1 MKNKG
6 HPWDNPNFYNMSINA
21 INDDRQRIRY
31 NTILENILKKEFET
45 EEIMDFDER
54 KEER

>member
-1 MKNKG
+1 MKNKD
-6 HPWDNPNFYNMSINA
+6 HPWDNLNFYNMSINA

-31 NTILENILKKEFET
+31 NTILENILKEFET

>member
-1 MKNKG
+1 MTI
-6 HPWDNPNFYNMSINA
+6 DNVSE
-21 INDDRQRIRY
+21 Y

>member
-1 MKNKG
+1 MTI
-6 HPWDNPNFYNMSINA
+6 DNVSE
-21 INDDRQRIRY
+21 Y

-45 EEIMDFDER
+45 EEKMDFDER

>member
-1 MKNKG
+1 MKNKD
-6 HPWDNPNFYNMSINA
+6 HPWDNLNFYNMSINA

-45 EEIMDFDER
+45 EKIMDFDER

>member
-1 MKNKG
+1 MKNKD
-6 HPWDNPNFYNMSINA
+6 HPWDNLNFYNMSINA

-31 NTILENILKKEFET
+31 NTILENILKKDFET

>member
-1 MKNKG
+1 
-6 HPWDNPNFYNMSINA
+6 MSINA
-21 INDDRQRIRY
+21 INDERQRIRY